1 MKMNKD
7 NSSALVSSPERFLCL
22 IASLE
27 DRELLTRITRLVE
40 RERSVTASL
49 VAHLAEMDRR
59 RLHLARGYSSLF
71 TYCAQALHLS
81 EHAAYKRIEA
91 ARAARRFPVLLARLA
106 EGDLHLSAVV
116 LLAPVLTK
124 ENNEALIEEAR
135 HKTKR
140 QVEEIVARVR
150 PAPPVPTLVQ
160 RLQAPQEPAPVQE
173 RTVPSPPAPT
183 APLSPPAPPP
193 RPIVAPLAP
202 ERYKVQFT
210 ASGEMHDRLQRAR
223 ALLRHKV
230 PDGDVA
236 QIFDLALIALLEKTE
251 AQKIGKRKP
260 ALTPV
265 RKKTK
270 RSTKRTDEPAPSRH
284 IPAEVRRTV
293 WERDQGRCTFVSAE
307 GVRCTE
313 TGCLEFDHREP
324 FARGGPATVENVRVL
339 CRRHNQFYARRCFG
353 SDRGRVREESPPYG
367 AVQVPL
373 ACEERLNSPRGEFA
387 GHDPPTRPAAGRRE
401 EPPAKRPATVLRL

>member
-1 MKMNKD
+1 M
-7 NSSALVSSPERFLCL
+7 
-22 IASLE
+22 
-27 DRELLTRITRLVE
+27 RIDRLVE
-40 RERSVTASL
+40 RERNATTSL

-71 TYCAQALHLS
+71 TYCTQALHLS

-91 ARAARRFPVLLARLA
+91 ARAARRFPVLLPRLA
-106 EGDLHLSAVV
+106 EGALHLSAVV
-116 LLAPVLTK
+116 VLAPVLTK
-124 ENNEALIEEAR
+124 ENHAALIEEAR

-193 RPIVAPLAP
+193 RPFVAPLAP

-236 QIFDLALIALLEKTE
+236 QIFDLALIALIEKAE
-251 AQKIGKRKP
+251 ARKYGKRRTARSAEGGKREGTKP
-260 ALTPV
+260 QGSKRQGSKQPV
-265 RKKTK
+265 K
-270 RSTKRTDEPAPSRH
+270 RGSDRKRT
-284 IPAEVRRTV
+284 IPAEVRRAV
-293 WERDQGRCTFVSAE
+293 WE
-307 GVRCTE
+307 
-313 TGCLEFDHREP
+313 
-324 FARGGPATVENVRVL
+324 
-339 CRRHNQFYARRCFG
+339 
-353 SDRGRVREESPPYG
+353 
-367 AVQVPL
+367 
-373 ACEERLNSPRGEFA
+373 
-387 GHDPPTRPAAGRRE
+387 
-401 EPPAKRPATVLRL
+401 